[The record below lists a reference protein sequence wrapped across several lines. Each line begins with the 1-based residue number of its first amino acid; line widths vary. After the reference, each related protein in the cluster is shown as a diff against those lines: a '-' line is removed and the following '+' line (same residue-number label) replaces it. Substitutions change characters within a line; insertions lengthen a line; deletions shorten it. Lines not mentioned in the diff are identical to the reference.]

1 MTKNI
6 HTLSVI
12 FDTDI
17 SYSEIPFF
25 RGAVLK
31 SLGNDANVLF
41 HNHIGDSSYKYSY
54 PFIQYKRLNG
64 KATVTCVEEG
74 IDQIGKILSS
84 FSGKIN
90 LGKREVDCEV
100 LKVISDETQIQVKE
114 TPIDYTLQRWLPLNT
129 KNYELYHNTEELVD
143 RIRILERILVGNILS
158 FLKGVGIHLE
168 DKITVS
174 ICDILNQKVI
184 NYKDIKL
191 MSFDIKFESNILLP
205 SYIGIGKNASI
216 GCGLLTKVTNEKS
229 AGL

>member
-41 HNHIGDSSYKYSY
+41 HNHIGDSSYRYSY

-64 KATVTCVEEG
+64 KAAVTCVEEG

-90 LGKREVDCEV
+90 IGKREADCEV
-100 LKVISDETQIQVKE
+100 LQIIRDETQVQVTE
-114 TPIDYTLQRWLPLNT
+114 TTIDYSLQRWLPLNT
-129 KNYELYHNTEELVD
+129 KNYELYQNTDELVD
-143 RIRILERILVGNILS
+143 KIKILERILVGNILS
-158 FLKGVGIHLE
+158 FLKGVGVHLE
-168 DKITVS
+168 EQLIIS
-174 ICDILNQKVI
+174 ILDIINQKVVT
-184 NYKDIKL
+184 YKDVKL
-191 MSFDIKFESNILLP
+191 TSFDIRFKTNISLP

-216 GCGLLTKVTNEKS
+216 GNGLLMRE
-229 AGL
+229 

>member
-41 HNHIGDSSYKYSY
+41 HNHIGDSSYRYSY

-64 KATVTCVEEG
+64 KAAVTCVEEG

-84 FSGKIN
+84 FSGRIN
-90 LGKREVDCEV
+90 IGKREADCEV
-100 LKVISDETQIQVKE
+100 LQIIRDETQVQVTE
-114 TPIDYTLQRWLPLNT
+114 TTIDYSLQRWLPLNT
-129 KNYELYHNTEELVD
+129 KNYELYQNTDELVD
-143 RIRILERILVGNILS
+143 KIKILERILVGNILS
-158 FLKGVGIHLE
+158 FLKGVGVHLE
-168 DKITVS
+168 EQLIIS
-174 ICDILNQKVI
+174 ILDIINQKVVT
-184 NYKDIKL
+184 YKDVKL
-191 MSFDIKFESNILLP
+191 TSFDIRFKTNISLP
-205 SYIGIGKNASI
+205 SYIDIGKNASI
-216 GCGLLTKVTNEKS
+216 GNGLLMRE
-229 AGL
+229 

>member
-41 HNHIGDSSYKYSY
+41 HNHIGDSSYRYSY

-64 KATVTCVEEG
+64 KAAVTCVEEG

-84 FSGKIN
+84 FSGRIN
-90 LGKREVDCEV
+90 IGKREADCEV
-100 LKVISDETQIQVKE
+100 LQIIRDETQVQVTE
-114 TPIDYTLQRWLPLNT
+114 TTIDYSLQRWLPLNT
-129 KNYELYHNTEELVD
+129 KNYELYQNTDELVD
-143 RIRILERILVGNILS
+143 KIKILERILVGNILS
-158 FLKGVGIHLE
+158 FFKGVGIHLE
-168 DKITVS
+168 DQLIIS
-174 ICDILNQKVI
+174 ILDIINQKVVT
-184 NYKDIKL
+184 YKDVKL
-191 MSFDIKFESNILLP
+191 MSFDIKFKANISLP

-216 GCGLLTKVTNEKS
+216 GNGLLMRT
-229 AGL
+229 

>member
-41 HNHIGDSSYKYSY
+41 HNHIGDSSYRYSY

-64 KATVTCVEEG
+64 KAAVTCVEEG

-84 FSGKIN
+84 FSGRIN
-90 LGKREVDCEV
+90 IGKREADCEV
-100 LKVISDETQIQVKE
+100 LQIIRDETQVQVTE
-114 TPIDYTLQRWLPLNT
+114 TTIDYSLQRWLPLNT
-129 KNYELYHNTEELVD
+129 KNYELYQNTDELVD
-143 RIRILERILVGNILS
+143 KIKILERILVGNILS
-158 FLKGVGIHLE
+158 FLKGVGVHLE
-168 DKITVS
+168 EQLIIS
-174 ICDILNQKVI
+174 ILDIINQKVVT
-184 NYKDIKL
+184 YKDVKL
-191 MSFDIKFESNILLP
+191 TSFDIRFKANISLP

-216 GCGLLTKVTNEKS
+216 GNGLLMRT
-229 AGL
+229 